1 MVLVLVWML
10 SGLDKLW
17 SGLMLSLNSVSSS
30 SSSVLHGDP
39 SILLV
44 DERLIQEV
52 VESVVVTL
60 PELPPPKPSAEA
72 PPSQATPPKPSAA
85 LPAPQTP
92 SGAEGRRKPEP
103 PAELPEVPAALPAE
117 RGDQRRTLVDMCVRA
132 LFLCLGRFPQ
142 HYKSLYRLAYF
153 YTNSRSHQVSSTS
166 RHQGAPSAW
175 DPALYALFP
184 TMPFCGIVTNRRVKQ
199 KVNVCCLVQVSLTRW
214 PLGVLRLQRIG
225 PAAGVAT

>member
-1 MVLVLVWML
+1 M
-10 SGLDKLW
+10 
-17 SGLMLSLNSVSSS
+17 
-30 SSSVLHGDP
+30 
-39 SILLV
+39 

-72 PPSQATPPKPSAA
+72 PPAQATPPKPSAA

-92 SGAEGRRKPEP
+92 LAAEGRRKPEP
-103 PAELPEVPAALPAE
+103 PVELPEVPAVLPAE

-166 RHQGAPSAW
+166 RHQGAPSQRN
-175 DPALYALFP
+175 PALYTLFSHNACLWYCDQP
-184 TMPFCGIVTNRRVKQ
+184 QGVATVTAMEKQ
-199 KVNVCCLVQVSLTRW
+199 KVSVCCLV
-214 PLGVLRLQRIG
+214 
-225 PAAGVAT
+225 